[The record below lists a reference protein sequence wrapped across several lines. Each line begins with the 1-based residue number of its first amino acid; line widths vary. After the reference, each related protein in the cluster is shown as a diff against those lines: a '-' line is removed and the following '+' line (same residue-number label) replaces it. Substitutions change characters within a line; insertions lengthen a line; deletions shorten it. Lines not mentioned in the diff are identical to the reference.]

1 MSLYNGCTAPVLKS
15 VQRIY
20 NKNNILYIYILL
32 LYSNTILY
40 NNLLINK
47 YFSLCGWGGAYG
59 RKSVHKP

>member
-1 MSLYNGCTAPVLKS
+1 MILYNGCTCLVHKV

-20 NKNNILYIYILL
+20 NNNNILYIYILL

-40 NNLLINK
+40 NNLLINE
-47 YFSLCGWGGAYG
+47 YFSLCGCGGAYG